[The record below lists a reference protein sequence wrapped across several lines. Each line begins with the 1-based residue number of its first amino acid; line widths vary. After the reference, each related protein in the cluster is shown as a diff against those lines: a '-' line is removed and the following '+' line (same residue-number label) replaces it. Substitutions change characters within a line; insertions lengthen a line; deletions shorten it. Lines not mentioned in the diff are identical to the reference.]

1 MTELTGKPEP
11 SADVNGVYETFA
23 NVFGKSDLDERL
35 RRAGVALTLQRMA
48 VAHVMMATP
57 SHLTA
62 DEVLTRVRG
71 IMPEISRATVY
82 NTLKLFKDKGL
93 LREIIVNAEQIV
105 FDSTVAPHHHFYD
118 VDTGQVTD
126 VPTGEITVT
135 GTPKLPADLEIESI
149 ELVVRVR
156 RRKADAV
163 VRS

>member
-1 MTELTGKPEP
+1 MTNPIEKPETP
-11 SADVNGVYETFA
+11 VETSGLYGAFA
-23 NVFGKSDLDERL
+23 TVFGGTDIDERL

-48 VAHVMMATP
+48 VAHVMMAIP

-62 DEVLTRVRG
+62 DDVLSRVRG

-105 FDSTVAPHHHFYD
+105 FDSTTSPHHHFYD
-118 VDTGQVTD
+118 VDTGVVTD
-126 VPTGEITVT
+126 VPSDEITVV
-135 GTPKLPADLEIESI
+135 GTPSLPPDLEIESI

-156 RRKADAV
+156 RRKP
-163 VRS
+163 